1 MAIVIERMK
10 KDDAYVS
17 ASIACHSLI
26 GKRYG
31 LGQESL
37 SKRLVDAIETDE
49 ILLVA
54 KSDEKMVGF
63 AWIDPKGAFSSA
75 PYLRLL
81 AVDDTF
87 RGQRVGS
94 VLLEAFEE
102 STLYVGRDYVL
113 LVSDFNEQ
121 AIHFYEKH
129 GYVQRGS
136 LPNFAREGIT
146 ELIMVKKR
154 ADDVV

>member
-1 MAIVIERMK
+1 MAIVIRRMK
-10 KDDAYVS
+10 KDEAHES
-17 ASIACHSLI
+17 ACIACQSLI
-26 GKRYG
+26 GRRYN
-31 LGQESL
+31 LVQESL
-37 SKRLVDAIETDE
+37 SKRLIDAMGMGE

-54 KSDEKMVGF
+54 KSDEKIVGI
-63 AWIDPKGAFSSA
+63 AWIDPKGAFSTA

-81 AVDDTF
+81 AVDEKF
-87 RGQRVGS
+87 RGQSVGS
-94 VLLEAFEE
+94 VLLESFEE
-102 STLYVGRDYVL
+102 STQYLGRDYVL

-129 GYVQRGS
+129 GYVKRGS

-154 ADDVV
+154 EEDVV